1 MQFLQKIITELL
13 ENHQDISELDIVLPG
28 KRPMVFVKRILQ
40 EKQYQGLL
48 PNFVT
53 IDELIAEL
61 SENVEIKGIALW
73 LFAFRIYN
81 KIDSSEDFSG
91 FLKWFPTLQK
101 DWDDMMKFSDDD
113 QKILLWMLDEER
125 IKNWGENL
133 GDDDSPR
140 KRNLNFWRKMNEF
153 LPLLKSELQ
162 KENLATSG
170 MLYQEAFSK
179 IENFAKQTNRQFVFC
194 GFNALSR
201 VEEQLVRQLL
211 QWNKAETYFQA
222 DQYYI
227 DDERQES
234 GKFLRETLKWKEF
247 NDSRDFKWIENQFNQ
262 PKNIKTYEVSG
273 NIVQAKFLPE
283 ILKKIPKNE
292 LSETAL
298 VLLDE
303 NLLPAVLDSLNVVE
317 SVNITMGFPLKN
329 LSFSNA
335 IKKLFYLQK
344 QQEKKSSSYYYADVL
359 PILEELPND
368 EKDSEVIR
376 NFVATIEERNIVY
389 ISKTLLQELLGN
401 LSYFQ
406 LLQKPENS
414 QQFLDLL
421 IKFCYE
427 LKFKELD
434 DIQYE
439 NIALFENVFKIIKNQ
454 LLPYQI
460 DVKIETLEVLIN
472 QLVNSES
479 IDFVGE
485 PLAGFQ
491 IMGLLETRLLN
502 FKNVILL
509 SVNEGKLPLGNTQN
523 TYIPFDVRKNF
534 GLNTFLENDS
544 IYAYHFYR
552 LIQNSENVHLLYN
565 ALSSG
570 VNTGEKS
577 RFITQLEMESPHKI
591 EHIIIENSSEPIA
604 QELMKIDKNEE
615 VMRLLNE
622 WKNRVSPSHL
632 VTYLYNPIDFYLNN
646 LLKTRETNEIEE
658 ELSQRNYGNLVHY
671 ALQYLHEPIKG
682 KILSVNDLEHLL
694 QQTDSAIDFAIE
706 KLKHQQEFY
715 ERGMNY
721 IHKEIAKRVVRN
733 IVEYD
738 LELVKNGSA
747 LEILDLEKE
756 INCDF
761 FLDENSVFDS
771 AQTDKISFYGFIDRI
786 DRLNGITR
794 VIDYKTA
801 KPKKLTVNLGKN
813 KEEKLPELFFNDDY
827 KQALQLS
834 IYKYCIKNV
843 LNINPD
849 NIETAIWSFAEV
861 NNGPQKLNFVDIED
875 NEVEDSI
882 RNLIFEILNPEVPF
896 EEKEKV
902 SW

>member
-1 MQFLQKIITELL
+1 MQFLQRIVSELL
-13 ENHQDISELDIVLPG
+13 ENHPDLSGLDIVLPG
-28 KRPMVFVKRILQ
+28 KRPMVFIKRILQ

-61 SENVEIKGIALW
+61 SDDLEIKGIALW
-73 LFAFRIYN
+73 LFAYRTYQ
-81 KIDSSEDFSG
+81 KVDSSEDFSG

-101 DWDDMMKFSDDD
+101 DWDDMMKFSEND
-113 QKILLWMLDEER
+113 QKILEWMLDEER
-125 IKNWGENL
+125 IKNWGEDL
-133 GDDDSPR
+133 GDGDNAR

-153 LPLLKSELQ
+153 LPLLKSDLR
-162 KENLATSG
+162 KENLATAG
-170 MLYQEAFSK
+170 MIYEEAFSK
-179 IENFAKQTNRQFVFC
+179 LEAFAKSTNHYFVFC
-194 GFNALSR
+194 GFNALTR
-201 VEEQLVRQLL
+201 VEEKLVRQLL
-211 QWNKAETYFQA
+211 QWNKAKTYFQA

-234 GKFLRETLKWKEF
+234 GKFLRETIKWREF
-247 NDSRDFKWIENQFNQ
+247 NEARDFSWIDNDFEQ
-262 PKNIKTYEVSG
+262 PKNIRTYEVSG
-273 NIVQAKFLPE
+273 NIVQAKVLPE
-283 ILKKIPKNE
+283 ILKNIPKNE
-292 LSETAL
+292 MSQTAL

-303 NLLPAVLDSLNVVE
+303 NLLPAVLDSLTSVE

-368 EKDSEVIR
+368 EVDSAIIQD
-376 NFVATIEERNIVY
+376 FISKIEERNIVY
-389 ISKTLLQELLGN
+389 ISKNLLAELLGN
-401 LSYFQ
+401 LSYFD
-406 LLQKPENS
+406 LLKKPESTQN
-414 QQFLDLL
+414 FLDLL

-439 NIALFENVFKIIKNQ
+439 NIAHFEKVFKVIKNQ
-454 LLPYQI
+454 LKPYSI
-460 DVKIETLEVLIN
+460 DIKIETLEVLIN
-472 QLVNSES
+472 QLVNTES

-502 FKNVILL
+502 FKNIILL
-509 SVNEGKLPLGNTQN
+509 SVNEGKLPLGNSQN
-523 TYIPFDVRKNF
+523 TYLPFDVRKNF

-552 LIQNSENVHLLYN
+552 LIQCSQNVHLLYN

-577 RFITQLEMESPHKI
+577 RFITQLEMESPHKV
-591 EHIIIENSSEPIA
+591 EHIIIENTSEPIS

-615 VMRLLNE
+615 VMRLLTE
-622 WKNRVSPSHL
+622 WKKRVSASHL
-632 VTYLYNPIDFYLNN
+632 VTYLYNPIDFYLSHI
-646 LLKTRETNEIEE
+646 LKVRETNEIEE

-671 ALQYLHEPIKG
+671 ALQFLHEPVTN
-682 KILSVNDLEHLL
+682 KILTENDLENLL
-694 QQTDSAIDFAIE
+694 SKVDESIESAIE
-706 KLKHQQEFY
+706 KLKHQPEFY
-715 ERGMNY
+715 DRGMNF

-747 LEILDLEKE
+747 LEILELEKE

-761 FLDENSVFDS
+761 YLNDN
-771 AQTDKISFYGFIDRI
+771 QTDKISFYGFIDRI
-786 DRLNGITR
+786 DRLDGITR

-801 KPKKLTVNLGKN
+801 KPKNLTINLGKN
-813 KEEKLPELFFNDDY
+813 KEDKLPELFFRDEY

-834 IYKYCIKNV
+834 IYKFCITNS
-843 LNINPD
+843 LNIKPENV
-849 NIETAIWSFAEV
+849 ETAIWSFAEV
-861 NNGPQKLNFVDIED
+861 NNGPQKLNFIDIAD
-875 NEVEDSI
+875 FEVENAI
-882 RNLIFEILNPEVPF
+882 RNLIAEILNPEVPF
-896 EEKEKV
+896 EEKEKAT
-902 SW
+902 W

>member
-13 ENHQDISELDIVLPG
+13 ENHHDISELDIVLPG
-28 KRPMVFVKRILQ
+28 KRPMVFIKRILQ

-133 GDDDSPR
+133 GDEDNPR

-153 LPLLKSELQ
+153 LPLLKAELK

-170 MLYQEAFSK
+170 MLYQDAFSE
-179 IENFAKQTNRQFVFC
+179 IGNFAKQTNRQFVFC

-247 NDSRDFKWIENQFNQ
+247 NDNRNFKWIENQFSQ
-262 PKNIKTYEVSG
+262 PKSIKTYEVSG

-303 NLLPAVLDSLNVVE
+303 NLLPAVLDSLNAVE

-368 EKDSEVIR
+368 EKDSEIIR
-376 NFVATIEERNIVY
+376 NFIFAIEERNIVY
-389 ISKTLLQELLGN
+389 ISRTLLQELLGN

-406 LLQKPENS
+406 LLQKPENY
-414 QQFLDLL
+414 QTFLDLL

-460 DVKIETLEVLIN
+460 DVKIETLEILIN

-502 FKNVILL
+502 FKNIILL

-577 RFITQLEMESPHKI
+577 RFITQLEMESQHHI

-615 VMRLLNE
+615 VVRLLNE
-622 WKNRVSPSHL
+622 WKKRVSPSHL

-682 KILSVNDLEHLL
+682 KILSINDLESLL
-694 QQTDSAIDFAIE
+694 QQTDSAITFAIE
-706 KLKHQQEFY
+706 KLKHQPEFY
-715 ERGMNY
+715 DRGMNY

-738 LELVKNGSA
+738 LELVKKGSA

-756 INCDF
+756 INCVF
-761 FLDENSVFDS
+761 FLDDNK
-771 AQTDKISFYGFIDRI
+771 TDKISFYGFIDRI
-786 DRLNGITR
+786 DKLDGITR

-801 KPKKLTVNLGKN
+801 KPKNLTINLGKN
-813 KEEKLPELFFNDDY
+813 KEEKLPELFFRDDY

>member
-1 MQFLQKIITELL
+1 MQFLHRIISELL
-13 ENHQDISELDIVLPG
+13 ENHKNLSGLDIVLPG
-28 KRPMVFVKRILQ
+28 KRPMVFIKRILQ
-40 EKQYQGLL
+40 EKRYEGLL

-61 SENVEIKGIALW
+61 SEDLEIKGIALW
-73 LFAFRIYN
+73 LFAYRTYQ
-81 KIDSSEDFSG
+81 KVDSSEDFSG

-101 DWDDMMKFSDDD
+101 DWDDMMKFSEND
-113 QKILLWMLDEER
+113 QKILEWMLDEER
-125 IKNWGENL
+125 IKNWGEDL
-133 GDDDSPR
+133 GDEDNAR

-153 LPLLKSELQ
+153 LPLLKSDLR

-170 MLYQEAFSK
+170 MIYQEAFSK
-179 IENFAKQTNRQFVFC
+179 LANFAKSTQNHFVFC

-201 VEEQLVRQLL
+201 VEEQLVRKLL

-222 DQYYI
+222 DKYYI
-227 DDERQES
+227 DDARQES
-234 GKFLRETLKWKEF
+234 GKFLRETITWKEF
-247 NDSRDFKWIENQFNQ
+247 DLYRNFNWIDDQFSQ

-273 NIVQAKFLPE
+273 NIVQAKVLPE
-283 ILKKIPKNE
+283 LLKKIPKEE

-303 NLLPAVLDSLNVVE
+303 NLLPAVLDSLTSVE

-368 EKDSEVIR
+368 EIDSAIIQD
-376 NFVATIEERNIVY
+376 FIAKIEERNIVY
-389 ISKTLLQELLGN
+389 ISKNLLAEILGK

-406 LLQKPENS
+406 LLQKPES
-414 QQFLDLL
+414 TQDFLDLL

-439 NIALFENVFKIIKNQ
+439 NVAHFEKVFKVIKNQ
-454 LLPYQI
+454 LLPYKI
-460 DVKIETLEVLIN
+460 DIKIETLEVLIN
-472 QLVNSES
+472 QLVNTES

-502 FKNVILL
+502 FKNIILL

-577 RFITQLEMESPHKI
+577 RFITQLEMESPHNI
-591 EHIIIENSSEPIA
+591 EHIIIENTSEPIS
-604 QELMKIDKNEE
+604 QELMKIEKNEA
-615 VMRLLNE
+615 VMQLLND
-622 WKNRVSPSHL
+622 WKNRVSASHL
-632 VTYLYNPIDFYLNN
+632 VTYLYNPIDFYLNQI
-646 LLKTRETNEIEE
+646 LKTRETNEIEE

-671 ALQYLHEPIKG
+671 ALQFLHEPIKG
-682 KILSVNDLEHLL
+682 KILSINDLEDLL
-694 QQTDSAIDFAIE
+694 QKVDESIEDAID
-706 KLKHQQEFY
+706 KLKHQSEFY
-715 ERGMNY
+715 ERGMNF

-747 LEILDLEKE
+747 LEIIDLERE

-761 FLDENSVFDS
+761 YLDENR
-771 AQTDKISFYGFIDRI
+771 TDKISFYGFIDRI
-786 DRLNGITR
+786 DRLDGVTR

-801 KPKKLTVNLGKN
+801 KPKKLTVSLGKN
-813 KEEKLPELFFNDDY
+813 KEEKVPELFFNDDY

-834 IYKYCIKNV
+834 IYKYCITNS
-843 LNINPD
+843 LNIKPENV
-849 NIETAIWSFAEV
+849 ETAIWSFAEV
-861 NNGPQKLNFVDIED
+861 NNGPQNLNFIDIED
-875 NEVEDSI
+875 SEVEDSI
-882 RNLIFEILNPEVPF
+882 RNLIAEILNPEVPF

>member
-1 MQFLQKIITELL
+1 MQFLHRIISELL
-13 ENHQDISELDIVLPG
+13 ENHKDLSALDIVLPG
-28 KRPMVFVKRILQ
+28 KRPMVFIKRILQ
-40 EKQYQGLL
+40 EKRYEGLL

-61 SENVEIKGIALW
+61 SEDLEIKGIALW
-73 LFAFRIYN
+73 LFAYRTYQ
-81 KIDSSEDFSG
+81 KVDSSEDFSG

-101 DWDDMMKFSDDD
+101 DWDDMMKFSENDK
-113 QKILLWMLDEER
+113 KILEWMLDEER
-125 IKNWGENL
+125 IKNWGEDL
-133 GDDDSPR
+133 GDEDNAR

-153 LPLLKSELQ
+153 LPLLKSDLK

-170 MLYQEAFSK
+170 MIYQEAFSK
-179 IENFAKQTNRQFVFC
+179 LENFAKSTQNHFVFC

-201 VEEQLVRQLL
+201 VEEQLVRKLL

-222 DQYYI
+222 DKYYI
-227 DDERQES
+227 DDARQES
-234 GKFLRETLKWKEF
+234 GKFLRETIKWKEF
-247 NDSRDFKWIENQFNQ
+247 DLYRNFNWIDDQFSQ

-273 NIVQAKFLPE
+273 NIVQAKVLPE
-283 ILKKIPKNE
+283 LLKKIPKEE

-303 NLLPAVLDSLNVVE
+303 NLLPAVLDSLTSVE

-335 IKKLFYLQK
+335 VKKLFYLQK

-368 EKDSEVIR
+368 EIDSAIIQEFI
-376 NFVATIEERNIVY
+376 AKIEERNIVY
-389 ISKTLLQELLGN
+389 ISKNLLAELLGN

-406 LLQKPENS
+406 LLQKPESTQN
-414 QQFLDLL
+414 FLDLL
-421 IKFCYE
+421 IRFCYE
-427 LKFKELD
+427 LKFKDLD

-439 NIALFENVFKIIKNQ
+439 NVAHFEKVFKVIKNQ
-454 LLPYQI
+454 LLPYKI
-460 DVKIETLEVLIN
+460 EIKIETLEVLIN
-472 QLVNSES
+472 QLVNTES

-502 FKNVILL
+502 FKNIILL

-552 LIQNSENVHLLYN
+552 LIQDSENVHLLFN

-577 RFITQLEMESPHKI
+577 RFITQLEMESPHQI
-591 EHIIIENSSEPIA
+591 EHIIIENTSEPIS
-604 QELMKIDKNEE
+604 QELMKIEKNDA
-615 VMRLLNE
+615 VMQLLNE
-622 WKNRVSPSHL
+622 WKKRVSASHL
-632 VTYLYNPIDFYLNN
+632 VTYLYNPIDFYLNQI
-646 LLKTRETNEIEE
+646 LKTRETNEIEE

-671 ALQYLHEPIKG
+671 ALQFLHEPIKG
-682 KILSVNDLEHLL
+682 KIMSINDLENLL
-694 QQTDSAIDFAIE
+694 QKVDESIEDAID
-706 KLKHQQEFY
+706 KLKHQSEFY
-715 ERGMNY
+715 ERGMNF

-747 LEILDLEKE
+747 LEIIDLEKE

-761 FLDENSVFDS
+761 YLDENR
-771 AQTDKISFYGFIDRI
+771 TDKISFYGFIDRI
-786 DRLNGITR
+786 DKLDGVTR

-801 KPKKLTVNLGKN
+801 KPKNLTVNLGKN
-813 KEEKLPELFFNDDY
+813 KEEKLPELFFRDEY

-834 IYKYCIKNV
+834 IYKFCITNSLDIKPENV
-843 LNINPD
+843 
-849 NIETAIWSFAEV
+849 ETAIWSFAEV
-861 NNGPQKLNFVDIED
+861 NNGPQNLNFIDIED
-875 NEVEDSI
+875 SEVEDSI
-882 RNLIFEILNPEVPF
+882 RNLIAEILNPEIPF

>member
-1 MQFLQKIITELL
+1 MQFLQRIISELL
-13 ENHQDISELDIVLPG
+13 ENHNDLSALDIVLPG
-28 KRPMVFVKRILQ
+28 KRPMVFIKRILQ

-61 SENVEIKGIALW
+61 SENLEIKGIALW
-73 LFAFRIYN
+73 LFAYRTYQ
-81 KIDSSEDFSG
+81 KVDSSEDFSG

-113 QKILLWMLDEER
+113 KKILEWMLDEER
-125 IKNWGENL
+125 IKNWGEDL
-133 GDDDSPR
+133 GDEDNAR

-153 LPLLKSELQ
+153 LPLLKSDLR
-162 KENLATSG
+162 KENLATAG
-170 MLYQEAFSK
+170 MIYQEAFSK
-179 IENFAKQTNRQFVFC
+179 LEAFAKSTRNYFVFC

-201 VEEQLVRQLL
+201 VEEQLVRKLL

-222 DQYYI
+222 DKYYI
-227 DDERQES
+227 DDARQES
-234 GKFLRETLKWKEF
+234 GKFLRETIKWKEF
-247 NDSRDFKWIENQFNQ
+247 DLYRNFNWIDDQFSQ

-273 NIVQAKFLPE
+273 NIVQAKVLPE
-283 ILKKIPKNE
+283 LLKKIPKEE

-303 NLLPAVLDSLNVVE
+303 NLLPAVLDSLTSVE

-368 EKDSEVIR
+368 EIDGAIIQEFIAK
-376 NFVATIEERNIVY
+376 IEERNIVY
-389 ISKTLLQELLGN
+389 ISRNLLAELLGK

-406 LLQKPENS
+406 LLQKPES
-414 QQFLDLL
+414 TQDFLDLL

-439 NIALFENVFKIIKNQ
+439 NVAHFEKVFKVIKNQ
-454 LLPYQI
+454 LLLYKI
-460 DVKIETLEVLIN
+460 DIKIETLEVLIN
-472 QLVNSES
+472 QLVNTES

-502 FKNVILL
+502 FKNIILL

-552 LIQNSENVHLLYN
+552 LIQDSQNVHLLYN

-577 RFITQLEMESPHKI
+577 RFITQLEMESPHNI
-591 EHIIIENSSEPIA
+591 EHIIIENTSEPIS
-604 QELMKIDKNEE
+604 QKLMKIEKNEA
-615 VMRLLNE
+615 VMQLLNE
-622 WKNRVSPSHL
+622 WKKRVSASHL
-632 VTYLYNPIDFYLNN
+632 VTYLYNPIDFYLNQI
-646 LLKTRETNEIEE
+646 LKTRETNEIEE

-671 ALQYLHEPIKG
+671 ALQFLHEPIKG
-682 KILSVNDLEHLL
+682 KILSINDLEDLL
-694 QQTDSAIDFAIE
+694 QKVDESIEDAIE
-706 KLKHQQEFY
+706 KLKHQSEFY
-715 ERGMNY
+715 ERGMNF

-738 LELVKNGSA
+738 LELVTNGSA
-747 LEILDLEKE
+747 LEIIDLEKE

-761 FLDENSVFDS
+761 YLDENQS
-771 AQTDKISFYGFIDRI
+771 DKISFYGFIDRI
-786 DRLNGITR
+786 DKLDGITR

-801 KPKKLTVNLGKN
+801 KPKNLTVNLGKN
-813 KEEKLPELFFNDDY
+813 KEERLPELFFRDDY

-834 IYKYCIKNV
+834 IYKFCITNS
-843 LNINPD
+843 LNIKPENV
-849 NIETAIWSFAEV
+849 ETAIWSFAEV
-861 NNGPQKLNFVDIED
+861 GNGPQNLNFIDIED
-875 NEVEDSI
+875 SEVEDSI
-882 RNLIFEILNPEVPF
+882 RNLIAEILNPEVPF

>member
-1 MQFLQKIITELL
+1 MQFLQNIISELL
-13 ENHQDISELDIVLPG
+13 ENHQDLSALDIVLPG
-28 KRPMVFVKRILQ
+28 KRPMVFIKRILQ

-73 LFAFRIYN
+73 LFSFRIYN

-133 GDDDSPR
+133 GDDDNPR

-211 QWNKAETYFQA
+211 QWNRAETYFQA

-376 NFVATIEERNIVY
+376 NFIFAIEERNIVY

-591 EHIIIENSSEPIA
+591 EHVIIENSSEPIA

-622 WKNRVSPSHL
+622 WKKRVSPSHL

-694 QQTDSAIDFAIE
+694 QQTDLAIDFAIE

-747 LEILDLEKE
+747 LEILDLEQE

-761 FLDENSVFDS
+761 FLDEN
-771 AQTDKISFYGFIDRI
+771 QNDKISFYGFIDRI
-786 DRLNGITR
+786 DRLDGITR

-843 LNINPD
+843 SHINPD

-861 NNGPQKLNFVDIED
+861 NNGPQKLNFIDIED
-875 NEVEDSI
+875 SEVEDSI
-882 RNLIFEILNPEVPF
+882 RNLIFEILNPEIPF

>member
-1 MQFLQKIITELL
+1 MQFLQKIILELL
-13 ENHQDISELDIVLPG
+13 ENHKDLSGLDVVLPG
-28 KRPMVFVKRILQ
+28 KRPMVFIKRILK
-40 EKQYQGLL
+40 ENHYEGLL

-73 LFAFRIYN
+73 LFAFRIYRN
-81 KIDSSEDFSG
+81 IDASEDFSG

-133 GDDDSPR
+133 GEGDTPR
-140 KRNLNFWRKMNEF
+140 KRNLNFWRRMNEF
-153 LPLLKSELQ
+153 LPLLKSELK

-170 MLYQEAFSK
+170 MLYQEAYAEL
-179 IENFAKQTNRQFVFC
+179 ENFAKHTDRHFIFC

-211 QWNKAETYFQA
+211 QWSKAETYFQA

-227 DDERQES
+227 NDERQES
-234 GKFLRETLKWKEF
+234 GKFLRDTIQWKEF
-247 NDSRDFKWIENQFNQ
+247 NDSRKFQWIENQFAK

-283 ILKKIPKNE
+283 ILKKIPKEE

-303 NLLPAVLDSLNVVE
+303 NLLPAVLDSLNMVE

-335 IKKLFYLQK
+335 MKKLFYLQK
-344 QQEKKSSSYYYADVL
+344 QQEKKSSNYYYADVL

-368 EKDSEVIR
+368 EKDSEIIR
-376 NFVATIEERNIVY
+376 SFIFAIEERNIVY
-389 ISKTLLQELLGN
+389 ISKALLQELLGE
-401 LSYFQ
+401 LSYFR
-406 LLQKPENS
+406 LLQKPETTKV
-414 QQFLDLL
+414 FLDLL
-421 IKFCYE
+421 ISFCYE

-439 NIALFENVFKIIKNQ
+439 NIALFESVFKVIKNQ
-454 LLPYQI
+454 LTPYQI
-460 DVKIETLEVLIN
+460 EVRIETLEVLIN

-491 IMGLLETRLLN
+491 IMGLLETRLLC
-502 FKNVILL
+502 FRNVILL

-552 LIQNSENVHLLYN
+552 LLQNAENVHLLYN

-577 RFITQLEMESPHKI
+577 RFITQLEMESPHQI
-591 EHIIIENSSEPIA
+591 EHTIIENSSEPIA
-604 QELMKIDKNEE
+604 QELMQIEKDDE
-615 VMRLLNE
+615 VMRLLSE
-622 WKNRVSPSHL
+622 WKKRVSPSHL

-671 ALQYLHEPIKG
+671 ALQFLHEPVKG
-682 KILSVNDLEHLL
+682 KLLSVQDLEILL
-694 QQTDSAIDFAIE
+694 GKTDLAIE
-706 KLKHQQEFY
+706 DAIQKLKHQPEFY

-738 LELVKNGSA
+738 LELVKNGAA
-747 LEILDLEKE
+747 LEIFDLEKE

-761 FLDENSVFDS
+761 FLDADRS
-771 AQTDKISFYGFIDRI
+771 DKISFYGFIDRM
-786 DRLNGITR
+786 DRLDGVTR

-801 KPKKLTVNLGKN
+801 KPKNLTVNLGKN
-813 KEEKLPELFFNDDY
+813 KEERLPELFFRDDY

-834 IYKYCIKNV
+834 IYKYCIKNLLSV
-843 LNINPD
+843 NPET
-849 NIETAIWSFAEV
+849 IETAIWSFAEV
-861 NNGPQKLNFVDIED
+861 SSGPQKLNFIYIED
-875 NEVEDSI
+875 GEVEDAI
-882 RNLIFEILNPEVPF
+882 RNLIAEILNPNIPF

>member
-1 MQFLQKIITELL
+1 MQFLHRIISELL
-13 ENHQDISELDIVLPG
+13 ENHKDLSALDIVLPG
-28 KRPMVFVKRILQ
+28 KRPMVFIKRILQ

-61 SENVEIKGIALW
+61 SDDLEIKGIALW
-73 LFAFRIYN
+73 LFAYRTYQ
-81 KIDSSEDFSG
+81 KVDSSEDFSG

-101 DWDDMMKFSDDD
+101 DWDDMMKFSEND
-113 QKILLWMLDEER
+113 QKILEWMLDEER
-125 IKNWGENL
+125 IKNWGEDL
-133 GDDDSPR
+133 GDEDNAR

-153 LPLLKSELQ
+153 LPLLKSDLR

-170 MLYQEAFSK
+170 MIYQEAFSK
-179 IENFAKQTNRQFVFC
+179 LEAFAKSTQNHFVFC

-201 VEEQLVRQLL
+201 VEEQLVRKLL

-222 DQYYI
+222 DKYYI
-227 DDERQES
+227 DDARQES
-234 GKFLRETLKWKEF
+234 GKFLRETITWKEF
-247 NDSRDFKWIENQFNQ
+247 DLYRNFNWIDDQFSQ

-273 NIVQAKFLPE
+273 NIVQAKVLPE
-283 ILKKIPKNE
+283 LLKKIPKE
-292 LSETAL
+292 QLSETAL

-303 NLLPAVLDSLNVVE
+303 NLLPAVLDSLTSVE

-368 EKDSEVIR
+368 EIDGAIIQDFIAK
-376 NFVATIEERNIVY
+376 IEERNIVY
-389 ISKTLLQELLGN
+389 ISKNLLAELLGK

-406 LLQKPENS
+406 LLQKPES
-414 QQFLDLL
+414 TQDFLDLL

-439 NIALFENVFKIIKNQ
+439 NVAHFEKVFKVIKNQ
-454 LLPYQI
+454 LLPYKI
-460 DVKIETLEVLIN
+460 DIKIETLEVLIN
-472 QLVNSES
+472 QLVNTES

-502 FKNVILL
+502 FKNIILL

-552 LIQNSENVHLLYN
+552 LVQNSVNVHLLYN

-577 RFITQLEMESPHKI
+577 RFITQLEMESPHNI
-591 EHIIIENSSEPIA
+591 EHIIIENTSEPIS
-604 QELMKIDKNEE
+604 QELMKIEKNEA

-622 WKNRVSPSHL
+622 WKNRVSASHL
-632 VTYLYNPIDFYLNN
+632 VTYLYNPIDFYLNQI
-646 LLKTRETNEIEE
+646 LKTRETNEIEE

-671 ALQYLHEPIKG
+671 ALQFLHEPIKG
-682 KILSVNDLEHLL
+682 KILSINDLEYLL
-694 QQTDSAIDFAIE
+694 QKVDESIEDAIE
-706 KLKHQQEFY
+706 KLKHQSEFY
-715 ERGMNY
+715 ERGMNF

-738 LELVKNGSA
+738 LELVKNGLA
-747 LEILDLEKE
+747 LEIIDLEKE

-761 FLDENSVFDS
+761 YLDENR
-771 AQTDKISFYGFIDRI
+771 TDKISFYGFIDRI
-786 DRLNGITR
+786 DRLDGVTR

-801 KPKKLTVNLGKN
+801 KPKKLTVSLGKN

-834 IYKYCIKNV
+834 IYKYCIINS
-843 LNINPD
+843 LNIKPENV
-849 NIETAIWSFAEV
+849 ETAIWSFAEV
-861 NNGPQKLNFVDIED
+861 NNGPQNLNFIDIED
-875 NEVEDSI
+875 SEVEDSI
-882 RNLIFEILNPEVPF
+882 RNLIAEILNPEVPF

>member
-1 MQFLQKIITELL
+1 MQFLQNIISELL
-13 ENHQDISELDIVLPG
+13 ENHQDLSALDIVLPG
-28 KRPMVFVKRILQ
+28 KRPMVFIKRILQ

-113 QKILLWMLDEER
+113 HKILLWMLDEER

-133 GDDDSPR
+133 GDDDNPR

-201 VEEQLVRQLL
+201 VEEQLARQLL

-406 LLQKPENS
+406 LLKKPENS

-738 LELVKNGSA
+738 LKLVKNGSA

-761 FLDENSVFDS
+761 FLDEN
-771 AQTDKISFYGFIDRI
+771 QNDKISFYGFIDRI
-786 DRLNGITR
+786 DRLDGITR

-861 NNGPQKLNFVDIED
+861 NNGPQKLNFIDIED
-875 NEVEDSI
+875 SEVEDSI

>member
-28 KRPMVFVKRILQ
+28 KRPMVFIKRILK
-40 EKQYQGLL
+40 EKHYEGLL

-73 LFAFRIYN
+73 LFSFRIYN

-133 GDDDSPR
+133 GDDDNPR

-179 IENFAKQTNRQFVFC
+179 IENFANQTNRQFVFC

-283 ILKKIPKNE
+283 ILKKIPKKE

-622 WKNRVSPSHL
+622 WKKRVSPSHL

-761 FLDENSVFDS
+761 FLDEN
-771 AQTDKISFYGFIDRI
+771 QNDKISFYGFIDRI
-786 DRLNGITR
+786 DRLDGITR

-843 LNINPD
+843 LHINPD

-861 NNGPQKLNFVDIED
+861 NNGPQKLNFMHIED
-875 NEVEDSI
+875 SEVEDSI

>member
-1 MQFLQKIITELL
+1 M
-13 ENHQDISELDIVLPG
+13 
-28 KRPMVFVKRILQ
+28 
-40 EKQYQGLL
+40 
-48 PNFVT
+48 
-53 IDELIAEL
+53 
-61 SENVEIKGIALW
+61 
-73 LFAFRIYN
+73 
-81 KIDSSEDFSG
+81 
-91 FLKWFPTLQK
+91 
-101 DWDDMMKFSDDD
+101 
-113 QKILLWMLDEER
+113 
-125 IKNWGENL
+125 
-133 GDDDSPR
+133 
-140 KRNLNFWRKMNEF
+140 
-153 LPLLKSELQ
+153 
-162 KENLATSG
+162 
-170 MLYQEAFSK
+170 
-179 IENFAKQTNRQFVFC
+179 
-194 GFNALSR
+194 
-201 VEEQLVRQLL
+201 
-211 QWNKAETYFQA
+211 
-222 DQYYI
+222 
-227 DDERQES
+227 
-234 GKFLRETLKWKEF
+234 
-247 NDSRDFKWIENQFNQ
+247 
-262 PKNIKTYEVSG
+262 
-273 NIVQAKFLPE
+273 
-283 ILKKIPKNE
+283 
-292 LSETAL
+292 SETAL

-591 EHIIIENSSEPIA
+591 EHVIIENSSEPIA

-682 KILSVNDLEHLL
+682 QILSVNDLEHLL

-738 LELVKNGSA
+738 LKLVKNGSA

-761 FLDENSVFDS
+761 FLDEN
-771 AQTDKISFYGFIDRI
+771 QNDKISFYGFIDRI
-786 DRLNGITR
+786 DRLDGITR

-843 LNINPD
+843 LIINPD

-861 NNGPQKLNFVDIED
+861 NNGPQKLNFMDIED
-875 NEVEDSI
+875 SEVEDSI

>member
-1 MQFLQKIITELL
+1 
-13 ENHQDISELDIVLPG
+13 
-28 KRPMVFVKRILQ
+28 MVFIKRILQ
-40 EKQYQGLL
+40 DKQYQGLL
-48 PNFVT
+48 PNFIT

-73 LFAFRIYN
+73 LFSFRIYN

-133 GDDDSPR
+133 GDDDNPR

-153 LPLLKSELQ
+153 LPLLKSELK

-201 VEEQLVRQLL
+201 VEEELVRQLL

-247 NDSRDFKWIENQFNQ
+247 NDSRDFKWIENQFSQ
-262 PKNIKTYEVSG
+262 SKSIKTYEVSG

-283 ILKKIPKNE
+283 ILKKIPKSE

-368 EKDSEVIR
+368 EKDSQVIR
-376 NFVATIEERNIVY
+376 NFIAIIEERNIVY

-406 LLQKPENS
+406 LLKKPENS
-414 QQFLDLL
+414 QQFLNLL

-454 LLPYQI
+454 S
-460 DVKIETLEVLIN
+460 N
-472 QLVNSES
+472 
-479 IDFVGE
+479 
-485 PLAGFQ
+485 
-491 IMGLLETRLLN
+491 
-502 FKNVILL
+502 
-509 SVNEGKLPLGNTQN
+509 
-523 TYIPFDVRKNF
+523 
-534 GLNTFLENDS
+534 
-544 IYAYHFYR
+544 
-552 LIQNSENVHLLYN
+552 
-565 ALSSG
+565 
-570 VNTGEKS
+570 
-577 RFITQLEMESPHKI
+577 
-591 EHIIIENSSEPIA
+591 
-604 QELMKIDKNEE
+604 
-615 VMRLLNE
+615 
-622 WKNRVSPSHL
+622 
-632 VTYLYNPIDFYLNN
+632 
-646 LLKTRETNEIEE
+646 
-658 ELSQRNYGNLVHY
+658 
-671 ALQYLHEPIKG
+671 
-682 KILSVNDLEHLL
+682 
-694 QQTDSAIDFAIE
+694 
-706 KLKHQQEFY
+706 
-715 ERGMNY
+715 
-721 IHKEIAKRVVRN
+721 
-733 IVEYD
+733 
-738 LELVKNGSA
+738 
-747 LEILDLEKE
+747 
-756 INCDF
+756 
-761 FLDENSVFDS
+761 
-771 AQTDKISFYGFIDRI
+771 
-786 DRLNGITR
+786 
-794 VIDYKTA
+794 
-801 KPKKLTVNLGKN
+801 
-813 KEEKLPELFFNDDY
+813 
-827 KQALQLS
+827 
-834 IYKYCIKNV
+834 
-843 LNINPD
+843 
-849 NIETAIWSFAEV
+849 
-861 NNGPQKLNFVDIED
+861 
-875 NEVEDSI
+875 
-882 RNLIFEILNPEVPF
+882 
-896 EEKEKV
+896 
-902 SW
+902 

>member
-1 MQFLQKIITELL
+1 MQFLHRIISELL
-13 ENHQDISELDIVLPG
+13 ENHKDLSTLDIVLPG
-28 KRPMVFVKRILQ
+28 KRPMVFIKRILQ

-53 IDELIAEL
+53 IDELIADL
-61 SENVEIKGIALW
+61 SENLEIKGIALW
-73 LFAFRIYN
+73 LFAYRTYQ
-81 KIDSSEDFSG
+81 KVDSSEDFSG

-101 DWDDMMKFSDDD
+101 DWDDMMKFSEND
-113 QKILLWMLDEER
+113 QKILEWMLDEER
-125 IKNWGENL
+125 IKNWGEDL
-133 GDDDSPR
+133 GDDDNAR
-140 KRNLNFWRKMNEF
+140 KRNLNFWRKMNDF
-153 LPLLKSELQ
+153 LPLLKSDLR
-162 KENLATSG
+162 KENLATAG
-170 MLYQEAFSK
+170 MIYQEAFSK
-179 IENFAKQTNRQFVFC
+179 LEAFAKSTQNHFVFC

-201 VEEQLVRQLL
+201 VEEQLVRKLL

-222 DQYYI
+222 DKYYI
-227 DDERQES
+227 DDARQES
-234 GKFLRETLKWKEF
+234 GKFLRETITWKEF
-247 NDSRDFKWIENQFNQ
+247 DLYRNFNWIDDQFSQ

-273 NIVQAKFLPE
+273 NIVQAKVLPE
-283 ILKKIPKNE
+283 LLKKIPKEE

-303 NLLPAVLDSLNVVE
+303 NLLPAVLDSLTSVE

-368 EKDSEVIR
+368 EIDGAIIQDFIAK
-376 NFVATIEERNIVY
+376 IEERNIVY
-389 ISKTLLQELLGN
+389 ISKNLLAELLGK

-406 LLQKPENS
+406 LLQKPESTQN
-414 QQFLDLL
+414 FLDLL

-439 NIALFENVFKIIKNQ
+439 NVAHFEKVFKVIKNQ
-454 LLPYQI
+454 LLPYKI
-460 DVKIETLEVLIN
+460 NIKIETLEVLIN
-472 QLVNSES
+472 QLVNTES

-502 FKNVILL
+502 FKNIILL

-552 LIQNSENVHLLYN
+552 LIQDSQNVHLLYN

-577 RFITQLEMESPHKI
+577 RFITQLEMESPHNI
-591 EHIIIENSSEPIA
+591 EHIVIENTSEPIS
-604 QELMKIDKNEE
+604 QELMKIEKNEA
-615 VMRLLNE
+615 VMQLLNE
-622 WKNRVSPSHL
+622 WKNRVSASHL
-632 VTYLYNPIDFYLNN
+632 VTYLYNPIDFYLNQI
-646 LLKTRETNEIEE
+646 LKTRETNEIEE

-671 ALQYLHEPIKG
+671 ALQFLHEPIKG
-682 KILSVNDLEHLL
+682 KILSINDLEDLL
-694 QQTDSAIDFAIE
+694 QKVDESIEDAIE
-706 KLKHQQEFY
+706 KLKHQSEFY
-715 ERGMNY
+715 ERGMNF

-747 LEILDLEKE
+747 LEIIDLEKE

-761 FLDENSVFDS
+761 YLDENR
-771 AQTDKISFYGFIDRI
+771 TDKISFYGFIDRI
-786 DRLNGITR
+786 DRLDGVTR

-801 KPKKLTVNLGKN
+801 KPKKLTVSLGKN

-834 IYKYCIKNV
+834 IYKYCITNS
-843 LNINPD
+843 LNIKPENV
-849 NIETAIWSFAEV
+849 ETAIWSFAEV
-861 NNGPQKLNFVDIED
+861 NNGPQNLNFIDIED
-875 NEVEDSI
+875 SEVEDSI
-882 RNLIFEILNPEVPF
+882 RNLIAEILNPEVPF

>member
-1 MQFLQKIITELL
+1 MQFLQNIISELL

-28 KRPMVFVKRILQ
+28 KRPMVFIKRILQ

-73 LFAFRIYN
+73 LFSFRIYN

-125 IKNWGENL
+125 IKNWGEDL
-133 GDDDSPR
+133 GDDDNPR

-153 LPLLKSELQ
+153 LPLLKSELR

-234 GKFLRETLKWKEF
+234 GKFLREILKWKEF

-292 LSETAL
+292 LSQTAL

-622 WKNRVSPSHL
+622 WKKRVSPSHL

-682 KILSVNDLEHLL
+682 QILSVNDLEDLL

-738 LELVKNGSA
+738 LKLVKNGSA

-761 FLDENSVFDS
+761 FLDEN
-771 AQTDKISFYGFIDRI
+771 QNDKISFYGFIDRI
-786 DRLNGITR
+786 DRLDGITR

-843 LNINPD
+843 LIINPD

-861 NNGPQKLNFVDIED
+861 NNGPQKLNFIDIED
-875 NEVEDSI
+875 SEVEDSI
-882 RNLIFEILNPEVPF
+882 RNLIFEILNPEIPF

>member
-1 MQFLQKIITELL
+1 
-13 ENHQDISELDIVLPG
+13 
-28 KRPMVFVKRILQ
+28 MVFIKRILK

-53 IDELIAEL
+53 IDELIYEL
-61 SENVEIKGIALW
+61 SENIEIKGIALW
-73 LFAFRIYN
+73 LFAFRVYQT
-81 KIDSSEDFSG
+81 IDHHEDFSG

-113 QKILLWMLDEER
+113 QKILTWMLDEER
-125 IKNWGENL
+125 IKNWGEYL
-133 GDDDSPR
+133 GEDDNPR

-153 LPLLKSELQ
+153 LPLLKSELE
-162 KENLATSG
+162 KENLSTSG

-179 IENFAKQTNRQFVFC
+179 IDGFAKLTNRHFVFC

-201 VEEQLVRQLL
+201 VEEKLVRELL
-211 QWNKAETYFQA
+211 RWDKADTYFQA
-222 DQYYI
+222 DHYYV
-227 DDERQES
+227 DDERQEA
-234 GKFLRETLKWKEF
+234 GKFLREIQKWKEY
-247 NDSRDFKWIENQFNQ
+247 NDSRAFKWTESQFLQ

-283 ILKKIPKNE
+283 ILKNIPKE
-292 LSETAL
+292 EWSDTAL

-303 NLLPAVLDSLNVVE
+303 NLLPAVLDSLNAVE

-344 QQEKKSSSYYYADVL
+344 QQEKKSSSFYYADIL

-368 EKDSEVIR
+368 ESDAKIIR
-376 NFVATIEERNIVY
+376 SFVAAIEERNIVY
-389 ISKTLLQELLGN
+389 ISKSLLEEYLGN

-406 LLQKPENS
+406 LLQKPDHYKV
-414 QQFLDLL
+414 FLDLL

-427 LKFKELD
+427 LKFKDLD

-454 LLPYQI
+454 LSPYQI
-460 DVKIETLEVLIN
+460 EVKIETLEVLIN

-502 FKNVILL
+502 FKNTILL

-577 RFITQLEMESPHKI
+577 RFITQLEMESPHPI

-615 VMRLLNE
+615 VMRLLTE
-622 WKNRVSPSHL
+622 WKKRVSASHL
-632 VTYLYNPIDFYLNN
+632 VTYLYNPIDFYLNHI
-646 LLKTRETNEIEE
+646 LKTRETNEIEE

-671 ALQYLHEPIKG
+671 ALQHLHEPLKG
-682 KILSVNDLEHLL
+682 KILKVDDLQNLLL
-694 QQTDSAIDFAIE
+694 QTDAAIDFAIA
-706 KLKHQQEFY
+706 KLNHEEEFY
-715 ERGMNY
+715 KRGMNY
-721 IHKEIAKRVVRN
+721 IHKEIAKRVVHN

-747 LEILDLEKE
+747 LEILDLERE
-756 INCDF
+756 IGCDF
-761 FLDENSVFDS
+761 FLDKNSTVDTSDKVF
-771 AQTDKISFYGFIDRI
+771 FYGFIDRI
-786 DRLNGITR
+786 DRLDGITR

-801 KPKKLTVNLGKN
+801 KAKNLNINLGKN
-813 KEEKLPELFFNDDY
+813 KEEKLPQLFFREDY

-843 LNINPD
+843 MRINPE
-849 NIETAIWSFAEV
+849 NIETAIWSFADV
-861 NNGPQKLNFVDIED
+861 SSGPQALIFNDADDQEIED
-875 NEVEDSI
+875 AI
-882 RNLIFEILNPEVPF
+882 RNLIFEILDPTIPF

-902 SW
+902 IW

>member
-13 ENHQDISELDIVLPG
+13 ENHQDLSALDIVLPG
-28 KRPMVFVKRILQ
+28 KRPMVFIKRILQ

-101 DWDDMMKFSDDD
+101 DWDDMMKFSDND

-133 GDDDSPR
+133 GDDDNPR

-153 LPLLKSELQ
+153 LPLLKSELR

-615 VMRLLNE
+615 VIRLLNE

-682 KILSVNDLEHLL
+682 QILSVNDLEHLL

-738 LELVKNGSA
+738 LKLVKNGSA

-761 FLDENSVFDS
+761 FLDEN
-771 AQTDKISFYGFIDRI
+771 QNDKISFYGFIDRI
-786 DRLNGITR
+786 DRLDGITR

-843 LNINPD
+843 SHINPD

-882 RNLIFEILNPEVPF
+882 RNLIFEILNPEVAF

>member
-13 ENHQDISELDIVLPG
+13 ENHQDLSALDIVLPG
-28 KRPMVFVKRILQ
+28 KRPMVFIKRILK
-40 EKQYQGLL
+40 EKHYEGLL

-113 QKILLWMLDEER
+113 HKILLWMLDEER

-133 GDDDSPR
+133 GDDDNPR

-153 LPLLKSELQ
+153 LPLLKSELR

-283 ILKKIPKNE
+283 ILKKIPKKE

-682 KILSVNDLEHLL
+682 QILSVNDLEGLL

-738 LELVKNGSA
+738 LKLVKNGSA

-761 FLDENSVFDS
+761 FLDEN
-771 AQTDKISFYGFIDRI
+771 QNDKISFYGFIDRI
-786 DRLNGITR
+786 DRLDGITR

-843 LNINPD
+843 LIINPD

>member
-28 KRPMVFVKRILQ
+28 KRPMVFIKRILQ

-61 SENVEIKGIALW
+61 SENLEIKGIALW

-133 GDDDSPR
+133 GDDDNPR

-201 VEEQLVRQLL
+201 VEERLVRQLL

-262 PKNIKTYEVSG
+262 PKHIKTYEVSG

-283 ILKKIPKNE
+283 ILKKIPKKE

-344 QQEKKSSSYYYADVL
+344 QQEKKSSSYYYADLL

-406 LLQKPENS
+406 LLRKPENS

-523 TYIPFDVRKNF
+523 TYIPFDVRERF

-577 RFITQLEMESPHKI
+577 RFITQLEMESSHKI

-682 KILSVNDLEHLL
+682 KVLSVNDLEHLL

-761 FLDENSVFDS
+761 FLDEN
-771 AQTDKISFYGFIDRI
+771 QNDKISFYGFIDRI
-786 DRLNGITR
+786 DRLDGITR

-849 NIETAIWSFAEV
+849 NIETSIWSFAEV
-861 NNGPQKLNFVDIED
+861 NNGPQKLNFIDIED
-875 NEVEDSI
+875 SEVEESI

>member
-1 MQFLQKIITELL
+1 MQFLHRIISELL
-13 ENHQDISELDIVLPG
+13 ENHKDLSGLDIVLPG
-28 KRPMVFVKRILQ
+28 KRPMVFIKRILQ

-61 SENVEIKGIALW
+61 SEDLEIKGIALW
-73 LFAFRIYN
+73 LFAYRTYQ
-81 KIDSSEDFSG
+81 KVDASEDFSG

-101 DWDDMMKFSDDD
+101 DWDDMMKFSEND
-113 QKILLWMLDEER
+113 QKILEWMLDEER
-125 IKNWGENL
+125 IKNWGEDL
-133 GDDDSPR
+133 GDDDNAR
-140 KRNLNFWRKMNEF
+140 KRNLNFWRKMNDF
-153 LPLLKSELQ
+153 LPLLKSDLR

-170 MLYQEAFSK
+170 MIYQEAFSK
-179 IENFAKQTNRQFVFC
+179 LENFAKSTQNYFVFC

-201 VEEQLVRQLL
+201 VEEQLVRKLL

-222 DQYYI
+222 DKYYI

-234 GKFLRETLKWKEF
+234 GKFLRETIKWKEF
-247 NDSRDFKWIENQFNQ
+247 DLYRNFNWIDDQFSQ

-273 NIVQAKFLPE
+273 NIVQAKVLPE
-283 ILKKIPKNE
+283 ILKKIPKEE

-303 NLLPAVLDSLNVVE
+303 NLLPAVLDSLTSVE

-368 EKDSEVIR
+368 EIDSAIIQEFI
-376 NFVATIEERNIVY
+376 AKIEERNIVY
-389 ISKTLLQELLGN
+389 ISKNLLAELLGK
-401 LSYFQ
+401 LSYFE
-406 LLQKPENS
+406 LLQKPESTQN
-414 QQFLDLL
+414 FLDLL

-439 NIALFENVFKIIKNQ
+439 NVAHFEKVFKVIKNQ
-454 LLPYQI
+454 LLPYKI
-460 DVKIETLEVLIN
+460 DIKIETLEVLIN
-472 QLVNSES
+472 QLVNTES

-502 FKNVILL
+502 FKNIILL

-577 RFITQLEMESPHKI
+577 RFITQLEMESPHQI
-591 EHIIIENSSEPIA
+591 EHIIIENTSEPIS
-604 QELMKIDKNEE
+604 QELMRIEKNEA
-615 VMRLLNE
+615 VMQLLNE
-622 WKNRVSPSHL
+622 WKKRVSASHL
-632 VTYLYNPIDFYLNN
+632 VTYLYNPIDFYLNQI
-646 LLKTRETNEIEE
+646 LKTRETNEIEE

-671 ALQYLHEPIKG
+671 ALQFLHEPIKG
-682 KILSVNDLEHLL
+682 KILSINDLEDLL
-694 QQTDSAIDFAIE
+694 QKVDESIEDAID
-706 KLKHQQEFY
+706 KLKHQTEFY
-715 ERGMNY
+715 ERGMNF

-747 LEILDLEKE
+747 LEIIDLEKE

-761 FLDENSVFDS
+761 YLDKNR
-771 AQTDKISFYGFIDRI
+771 TDKISFYGFIDRI
-786 DRLNGITR
+786 DRLDGVTR

-801 KPKKLTVNLGKN
+801 KPKKLAVSLGKN

-834 IYKYCIKNV
+834 IYKYCITNS
-843 LNINPD
+843 LNIKPENV
-849 NIETAIWSFAEV
+849 ETAIWSFAEV
-861 NNGPQKLNFVDIED
+861 NNGPQNLNFIDIED
-875 NEVEDSI
+875 SEVEDSI

>member
-1 MQFLQKIITELL
+1 MQFLHRIISDLL
-13 ENHQDISELDIVLPG
+13 ENHKDLSGLDIVLPG

-40 EKQYQGLL
+40 EKRYVGLL

-61 SENVEIKGIALW
+61 SEDLEIKGIALW
-73 LFAFRIYN
+73 LFAYRTYQ
-81 KIDSSEDFSG
+81 KVDSSEDFSG

-101 DWDDMMKFSDDD
+101 DWDDMMKFSEND
-113 QKILLWMLDEER
+113 QKILEWMLDEER
-125 IKNWGENL
+125 IKNWGEDL
-133 GDDDSPR
+133 GDEDNAR

-153 LPLLKSELQ
+153 LPLLKSDLR

-170 MLYQEAFSK
+170 MIYQEAFSK
-179 IENFAKQTNRQFVFC
+179 LEAFAKSTQNHFVFC

-201 VEEQLVRQLL
+201 VEEQLVRKLL

-222 DQYYI
+222 DKYYI
-227 DDERQES
+227 DDARQES
-234 GKFLRETLKWKEF
+234 GKFLRETIKWKEF
-247 NDSRDFKWIENQFNQ
+247 DLYRNFTWIDEQFAQ

-273 NIVQAKFLPE
+273 NIVQAKVLPE
-283 ILKKIPKNE
+283 ILKKIPKEE

-303 NLLPAVLDSLNVVE
+303 NLLPAVLDSLTSVE

-368 EKDSEVIR
+368 EIDSAIIQD
-376 NFVATIEERNIVY
+376 FIAKIEERNIVY
-389 ISKTLLQELLGN
+389 ISKNLLAELLGK

-406 LLQKPENS
+406 LLQKPESTQN
-414 QQFLDLL
+414 FLDLL

-439 NIALFENVFKIIKNQ
+439 NVAHFEKVFKVIKNQ
-454 LLPYQI
+454 LLPYKI
-460 DVKIETLEVLIN
+460 EIKIETLEVLIN
-472 QLVNSES
+472 QLVNTES

-502 FKNVILL
+502 FKNIILL

-577 RFITQLEMESPHKI
+577 RFITQLEMESPHNI
-591 EHIIIENSSEPIA
+591 EHIIIENTSEPIS
-604 QELMKIDKNEE
+604 QELMKIEKNEA
-615 VMRLLNE
+615 VMQLLNE
-622 WKNRVSPSHL
+622 WKKRVSASHL
-632 VTYLYNPIDFYLNN
+632 VTYLYNPIDFYLNQI
-646 LLKTRETNEIEE
+646 LKTRETNEIEE

-671 ALQYLHEPIKG
+671 ALQFLHEPIKG
-682 KILSVNDLEHLL
+682 KILSINDLEDLI
-694 QQTDSAIDFAIE
+694 QKVDESIEDAIE
-706 KLKHQQEFY
+706 KLKHQSEFY
-715 ERGMNY
+715 ERGMNF

-747 LEILDLEKE
+747 LEIINLEQE

-761 FLDENSVFDS
+761 YLDEN
-771 AQTDKISFYGFIDRI
+771 QTDKISFYGFIDRI
-786 DRLNGITR
+786 DRLDGVTR

-801 KPKKLTVNLGKN
+801 KPKKLTVSLGKN

-834 IYKYCIKNV
+834 IYKYCITNS
-843 LNINPD
+843 LNIKPANV
-849 NIETAIWSFAEV
+849 ETAIWSFAEV
-861 NNGPQKLNFVDIED
+861 NNGPQNLNFIDIED
-875 NEVEDSI
+875 SEVEDSI
-882 RNLIFEILNPEVPF
+882 RNLIAEILNPEIPF

>member
-1 MQFLQKIITELL
+1 MQFLQKIISELL
-13 ENHQDISELDIVLPG
+13 ENHHDISGLDIVLPG
-28 KRPMVFVKRILQ
+28 KRPMVFIKRILK
-40 EKQYQGLL
+40 EKHYQGLL
-48 PNFVT
+48 SNFVT

-81 KIDSSEDFSG
+81 KIDASEDFSG

-133 GDDDSPR
+133 GEDDNPR

-153 LPLLKSELQ
+153 LPLLKSELK

-170 MLYQEAFSK
+170 MLYQDAFSG

-247 NDSRDFKWIENQFNQ
+247 NDNRNFKWIENQFSQ

-303 NLLPAVLDSLNVVE
+303 NLLPAVLDSLNAIE

-368 EKDSEVIR
+368 EKDSEIIR
-376 NFVATIEERNIVY
+376 NFIFVIEERNIVY

-406 LLQKPENS
+406 LLQKPENY
-414 QQFLDLL
+414 QIFLDLL

-502 FKNVILL
+502 FKNIILL

-577 RFITQLEMESPHKI
+577 RFITQLEMESPHHI

-604 QELMKIDKNEE
+604 QELMKIDKNDE

-671 ALQYLHEPIKG
+671 ALQFLHEPIKC
-682 KILSVNDLEHLL
+682 KVLSVNDLDSLL

-761 FLDENSVFDS
+761 YLDENR
-771 AQTDKISFYGFIDRI
+771 TDKISFYGFIDRI
-786 DRLNGITR
+786 DRLDGITR

-801 KPKKLTVNLGKN
+801 KPKNLTINLGKN
-813 KEEKLPELFFNDDY
+813 KEEKLPELFFRDDY

-861 NNGPQKLNFVDIED
+861 SNGPQKLNFIEIED
-875 NEVEDSI
+875 SEVEDSI

>member
-1 MQFLQKIITELL
+1 MQFLQNIISELL
-13 ENHQDISELDIVLPG
+13 ENHQDLSALDIVLPG
-28 KRPMVFVKRILQ
+28 KRPMVFIKRILK
-40 EKQYQGLL
+40 EKHYEGLL

-133 GDDDSPR
+133 GDDDNPR

-292 LSETAL
+292 LSQTAL

-615 VMRLLNE
+615 VIRLLNE

-682 KILSVNDLEHLL
+682 QILSVNDLEHLL

-738 LELVKNGSA
+738 LKLVKNGSA

-761 FLDENSVFDS
+761 FLDEN
-771 AQTDKISFYGFIDRI
+771 QNDKISFYGFIDRI
-786 DRLNGITR
+786 DRLDGITR

-843 LNINPD
+843 SHINPD

>member
-1 MQFLQKIITELL
+1 MQFLHRIISELL
-13 ENHQDISELDIVLPG
+13 ENHKDLSALDIVLPG
-28 KRPMVFVKRILQ
+28 KRPMVFIKRILQ

-61 SENVEIKGIALW
+61 SENLEIKGIALW
-73 LFAFRIYN
+73 LFAYRTYQ
-81 KIDSSEDFSG
+81 KVDSSEDFSG

-101 DWDDMMKFSDDD
+101 DWDDMMKFSEND
-113 QKILLWMLDEER
+113 QKILEWMLDEER
-125 IKNWGENL
+125 IKNWGEDL
-133 GDDDSPR
+133 GDEDNAR

-153 LPLLKSELQ
+153 LPLLKSDLR

-170 MLYQEAFSK
+170 MIYQEAFSK
-179 IENFAKQTNRQFVFC
+179 LEAFAKSTQNHFVFC

-201 VEEQLVRQLL
+201 VEEQLVRKLL

-222 DQYYI
+222 DKYYI
-227 DDERQES
+227 DDARQES
-234 GKFLRETLKWKEF
+234 GKFLRETITWKEF
-247 NDSRDFKWIENQFNQ
+247 DLYRNFNWIDDQFSQ

-273 NIVQAKFLPE
+273 NIVQAKVLPE
-283 ILKKIPKNE
+283 LLKKIPKEE

-303 NLLPAVLDSLNVVE
+303 NLLPAVLDSLTSVE

-368 EKDSEVIR
+368 EIDGDIVQKFI
-376 NFVATIEERNIVY
+376 AKIEERNIVY
-389 ISKTLLQELLGN
+389 ISKNLLAELLGK

-406 LLQKPENS
+406 LLQKPES
-414 QQFLDLL
+414 TQDFLNLL

-439 NIALFENVFKIIKNQ
+439 NVAHFEKVFKVIKNQ
-454 LLPYQI
+454 LLPYKI
-460 DVKIETLEVLIN
+460 DIKIETLEVLIN
-472 QLVNSES
+472 QLVNTES

-502 FKNVILL
+502 FKNIILL

-577 RFITQLEMESPHKI
+577 RFITQLEMESPHNI
-591 EHIIIENSSEPIA
+591 EHIIIENTSEPIS
-604 QELMKIDKNEE
+604 QELMKIEKNEA
-615 VMRLLNE
+615 VMQLLNE
-622 WKNRVSPSHL
+622 WKNRVSASHL
-632 VTYLYNPIDFYLNN
+632 VTYLYNPIDFYLNQI
-646 LLKTRETNEIEE
+646 LKTRETNEIEE

-671 ALQYLHEPIKG
+671 ALQFLHEPIKG
-682 KILSVNDLEHLL
+682 KVLSINDLEGLL
-694 QQTDSAIDFAIE
+694 QKVDESIEDAIE
-706 KLKHQQEFY
+706 KLKHQSEFY
-715 ERGMNY
+715 ERGMNF

-747 LEILDLEKE
+747 LEIIDLEKE

-761 FLDENSVFDS
+761 YLDENR
-771 AQTDKISFYGFIDRI
+771 TDKISFYGFIDRI
-786 DRLNGITR
+786 DRLDGVTR

-801 KPKKLTVNLGKN
+801 KPKKLTVSLGKN

-834 IYKYCIKNV
+834 IYKYCITNS
-843 LNINPD
+843 LNIKPENV
-849 NIETAIWSFAEV
+849 ETAIWSFAEV
-861 NNGPQKLNFVDIED
+861 NNGPQNLNFIEIED
-875 NEVEDSI
+875 SEVEDSI
-882 RNLIFEILNPEVPF
+882 RNLIAEILNPEVPF

-902 SW
+902 NW

>member
-1 MQFLQKIITELL
+1 MHFLQRIISELL
-13 ENHQDISELDIVLPG
+13 DDYQDLSGLDIVLPG
-28 KRPMVFVKRILQ
+28 KRPMVFIKRILQ

-53 IDELIAEL
+53 IDELISDL
-61 SENVEIKGIALW
+61 SEDLEIKGIALW
-73 LFAFRIYN
+73 LFAFRTYQ
-81 KIDSSEDFSG
+81 KIDSSEDFSS

-101 DWDDMMKFSDDD
+101 DWDDMMKFSEND
-113 QKILLWMLDEER
+113 QKILEWMLDEER
-125 IKNWGENL
+125 IKNWGEDL
-133 GDDDSPR
+133 GDDDNAR
-140 KRNLNFWRKMNEF
+140 KRNLNFWRKMNDF
-153 LPLLKSELQ
+153 LPLLKSDLK
-162 KENLATSG
+162 KENIATSG
-170 MLYQEAFSK
+170 MIYQEAFSK
-179 IENFAKQTNRQFVFC
+179 LENFAKSTQNFFVFC

-201 VEEQLVRQLL
+201 VEEKLVRQLL
-211 QWNKAETYFQA
+211 QWNKGKTYFQA

-227 DDERQES
+227 NDERQES
-234 GKFLRETLKWKEF
+234 GKFLREAIKWKEF
-247 NDSRDFKWIENQFNQ
+247 DLYRNFNWIDDQFSQ

-273 NIVQAKFLPE
+273 NIVQAKVLPE
-283 ILKKIPKNE
+283 ILQKIPKEE

-303 NLLPAVLDSLNVVE
+303 NLLPAVLDSLTSVE

-344 QQEKKSSSYYYADVL
+344 QQEKKSSSYYYADIL

-368 EKDSEVIR
+368 EMDSAVIHE
-376 NFVATIEERNIVY
+376 FILKIEERNIVY
-389 ISKTLLQELLGN
+389 ISKNLLTELLGN
-401 LSYFQ
+401 LSYYQ
-406 LLQKPENS
+406 LLQKPESSNS
-414 QQFLDLL
+414 FLDLL
-421 IKFCYE
+421 IKFCYD

-439 NIALFENVFKIIKNQ
+439 NIAHFEKVFKVIRNQ
-454 LLPYQI
+454 LLPYKI
-460 DVKIETLEVLIN
+460 DVEIETLEVLIN
-472 QLVNSES
+472 QLVNTES

-502 FKNVILL
+502 FKNIILL

-552 LIQNSENVHLLYN
+552 LIQDSQNVHLLYN

-577 RFITQLEMESPHKI
+577 RFITQIEMESRHQI
-591 EHIIIENSSEPIA
+591 EHVIIENTSEPIS
-604 QELMKIDKNEE
+604 QELMRIEKSDE
-615 VMRLLNE
+615 VVRLLME
-622 WKNRVSPSHL
+622 WKNRVSASHL
-632 VTYLYNPIDFYLNN
+632 VTYLYNPIDFYLSHI
-646 LLKTRETNEIEE
+646 LKVRETNEIEE

-671 ALQYLHEPIKG
+671 ALQFLHEPIKN
-682 KILSVNDLEHLL
+682 KILTVFDLENLL
-694 QQTDSAIDFAIE
+694 LKVDQSIDSAIE
-706 KLKHQQEFY
+706 KLKHQPEFY
-715 ERGMNY
+715 DRGMNY

-738 LELVKNGSA
+738 LELVKKGSS

-761 FLDENSVFDS
+761 YLDKNR
-771 AQTDKISFYGFIDRI
+771 TDKISFYGFIDRI
-786 DRLNGITR
+786 DKLDGIIR

-801 KPKKLTVNLGKN
+801 KPKNLTINLGKN
-813 KEEKLPELFFNDDY
+813 KEEKLPELFFRDDY

-834 IYKYCIKNV
+834 IYKFCITNSLSIKSENV
-843 LNINPD
+843 
-849 NIETAIWSFAEV
+849 ETAIWSFAEV
-861 NNGPQKLNFVDIED
+861 NIGPYKLNFIDVED
-875 NEVEDSI
+875 SEVEDSI
-882 RNLIFEILNPEVPF
+882 RNLIAEILNPEIPF

>member
-1 MQFLQKIITELL
+1 MQFLQNIISELL
-13 ENHQDISELDIVLPG
+13 ENHQDLSALDIVLPG
-28 KRPMVFVKRILQ
+28 KRPMVFIKRILQ

-133 GDDDSPR
+133 GDDDNPR

-234 GKFLRETLKWKEF
+234 GKFLREILKWKEF

-283 ILKKIPKNE
+283 ILKKIPKKE

-406 LLQKPENS
+406 LLQKPENY
-414 QQFLDLL
+414 QTFLDLL

-615 VMRLLNE
+615 VVRLLNE

-682 KILSVNDLEHLL
+682 KILLINDLESLL

-761 FLDENSVFDS
+761 FLDEN
-771 AQTDKISFYGFIDRI
+771 QNDKISFYGFIDRI
-786 DRLNGITR
+786 DRLDGITR

-801 KPKKLTVNLGKN
+801 KPKKLTLNLGKN

>member
-1 MQFLQKIITELL
+1 MQFLQRIISELL
-13 ENHQDISELDIVLPG
+13 ENHKDLSALDIVLPG
-28 KRPMVFVKRILQ
+28 KRPMVFIKRILQ

-61 SENVEIKGIALW
+61 SEDLEIKGIALW
-73 LFAFRIYN
+73 LFAYRTYQ
-81 KIDSSEDFSG
+81 KVDSSEDFSG

-101 DWDDMMKFSDDD
+101 DWDDMMKFSEND
-113 QKILLWMLDEER
+113 QKILEWMLDEER
-125 IKNWGENL
+125 IKNWGEDL
-133 GDDDSPR
+133 GDEDNAR
-140 KRNLNFWRKMNEF
+140 RRNLNFWRKMNEF
-153 LPLLKSELQ
+153 LPLLKSDLK
-162 KENLATSG
+162 KENLATAG
-170 MLYQEAFSK
+170 MIYQEAFSK
-179 IENFAKQTNRQFVFC
+179 LENYAKFTQNYFIYC

-201 VEEQLVRQLL
+201 VEEQLVRKLL

-222 DQYYI
+222 DKYYI
-227 DDERQES
+227 DDARQES
-234 GKFLRETLKWKEF
+234 GKFLRETIKWKEF
-247 NDSRDFKWIENQFNQ
+247 DLYRNFNWIDDQFSQ

-273 NIVQAKFLPE
+273 NIVQAKVLPE
-283 ILKKIPKNE
+283 ILKKIPKEE

-303 NLLPAVLDSLNVVE
+303 NLLPAVLDSLTSVE

-335 IKKLFYLQK
+335 VKKLFYLQK

-368 EKDSEVIR
+368 EIDGAIIQEFIAK
-376 NFVATIEERNIVY
+376 IEERNIVY
-389 ISKTLLQELLGN
+389 ISKNLLPELLGK

-406 LLQKPENS
+406 LLQKPES
-414 QQFLDLL
+414 TQKFLDLL

-427 LKFKELD
+427 LKFKDLD

-439 NIALFENVFKIIKNQ
+439 NVAHFEKVFKVIKNQ
-454 LLPYQI
+454 LLPYKI
-460 DVKIETLEVLIN
+460 DIKIETLEVLIN
-472 QLVNSES
+472 QLVNTES

-502 FKNVILL
+502 FKNIILL
-509 SVNEGKLPLGNTQN
+509 AVNEGKLPLGNTQN

-552 LIQNSENVHLLYN
+552 LIQNSENVHLLFN

-577 RFITQLEMESPHKI
+577 RFITQLEMESPHNI
-591 EHIIIENSSEPIA
+591 EHIIIENTSEPIS
-604 QELMKIDKNEE
+604 QELMKIEKNEA
-615 VMRLLNE
+615 VMQLLNE
-622 WKNRVSPSHL
+622 WKKRVSASHL
-632 VTYLYNPIDFYLNN
+632 VTYLYNPIDFYLNQI
-646 LLKTRETNEIEE
+646 LKTRETNEIEE

-671 ALQYLHEPIKG
+671 ALQFLHESIKG
-682 KILSVNDLEHLL
+682 KILSISDLEALL
-694 QQTDSAIDFAIE
+694 QKVDESIEDAID
-706 KLKHQQEFY
+706 KLKHQSEFY
-715 ERGMNY
+715 ERGMNF

-747 LEILDLEKE
+747 LVIIDLEKE

-761 FLDENSVFDS
+761 YLDED
-771 AQTDKISFYGFIDRI
+771 QTDKISFYGFIDRI
-786 DRLNGITR
+786 DKLDGITR

-801 KPKKLTVNLGKN
+801 KPKKLTVSLGKS

-834 IYKYCIKNV
+834 IYKYCITNS
-843 LNINPD
+843 LNIQPENV
-849 NIETAIWSFAEV
+849 ETAIWSFAEV
-861 NNGPQKLNFVDIED
+861 NNGPQNLNFIDIED
-875 NEVEDSI
+875 FEVENSI
-882 RNLIFEILNPEVPF
+882 RNLIAEILNPAVPF
-896 EEKEKV
+896 EEKQKATY
-902 SW
+902 

>member
-1 MQFLQKIITELL
+1 MQFLQKIISELL
-13 ENHQDISELDIVLPG
+13 ENHQDISKLDIVLPG
-28 KRPMVFVKRILQ
+28 KRPMVFIKRILQ
-40 EKQYQGLL
+40 EKHYQGLL

-73 LFAFRIYN
+73 LFSFRIYN
-81 KIDSSEDFSG
+81 RIDSSEDFSG

-133 GDDDSPR
+133 GDEDNPR

-162 KENLATSG
+162 KESLATSG

-179 IENFAKQTNRQFVFC
+179 IENFAKRTDRQFVFC

-247 NDSRDFKWIENQFNQ
+247 NDNRNFKWIENQFSQ
-262 PKNIKTYEVSG
+262 SKNIKTYEVSG

-283 ILKKIPKNE
+283 ILKKIPKTE

-303 NLLPAVLDSLNVVE
+303 NLLPAVLDSLNAVE

-368 EKDSEVIR
+368 EKDSEIIR
-376 NFVATIEERNIVY
+376 NFIFAIEERNIVY
-389 ISKTLLQELLGN
+389 ISKTLLQELLGD

-406 LLQKPENS
+406 LLQKPETY
-414 QQFLDLL
+414 QIFLDLL

-454 LLPYQI
+454 LLPYKI

-502 FKNVILL
+502 FKNIILL

-577 RFITQLEMESPHKI
+577 RFITQLEMESPHNI

-604 QELMKIDKNEE
+604 QELIKIDKNEE

-671 ALQYLHEPIKG
+671 ALQFLHEPIKG
-682 KILSVNDLEHLL
+682 KILLVNDLEDLL
-694 QQTDSAIDFAIE
+694 KQTDSAIDFAIE
-706 KLKHQQEFY
+706 KLKHQPEFY
-715 ERGMNY
+715 DRGMNY

-761 FLDENSVFDS
+761 FLDENQS
-771 AQTDKISFYGFIDRI
+771 DKISFYGFIDRI
-786 DRLNGITR
+786 DKLDGITR

-801 KPKKLTVNLGKN
+801 KPKNLTINLGKN
-813 KEEKLPELFFNDDY
+813 KEEKLPELFFRDDY

-861 NNGPQKLNFVDIED
+861 NNGPQKLNFIDIED
-875 NEVEDSI
+875 SEVGDSI
-882 RNLIFEILNPEVPF
+882 KNLIFEILNPEVPF
-896 EEKEKV
+896 EEKEKA

>member
-1 MQFLQKIITELL
+1 MQFLQNIISELL
-13 ENHQDISELDIVLPG
+13 ENHQDLSALDIVLPG
-28 KRPMVFVKRILQ
+28 KRPMVFIKRILQ

-73 LFAFRIYN
+73 LFSFRIYN

-133 GDDDSPR
+133 GDEDNPR

-153 LPLLKSELQ
+153 LPLLKSELR

-227 DDERQES
+227 NDERQES

-454 LLPYQI
+454 LLPYHI
-460 DVKIETLEVLIN
+460 DVKVETLEVLIN

-577 RFITQLEMESPHKI
+577 RFITQLEMESQHHI

-622 WKNRVSPSHL
+622 WKKRVSPSHL

-682 KILSVNDLEHLL
+682 QILSVNDLEDLL

-738 LELVKNGSA
+738 LELVNNGSA

-761 FLDENSVFDS
+761 FLDEN
-771 AQTDKISFYGFIDRI
+771 QNDKISFYGFIDRI
-786 DRLNGITR
+786 DRLDGITR

-813 KEEKLPELFFNDDY
+813 KEEKLPELFFNDEY

>member
-1 MQFLQKIITELL
+1 MQFLQNIISELL
-13 ENHQDISELDIVLPG
+13 ENHQDLSALDIVLPG
-28 KRPMVFVKRILQ
+28 KRPMVFIKRILK
-40 EKQYQGLL
+40 EKHYEGLL

-73 LFAFRIYN
+73 LFSFRIYN

-133 GDDDSPR
+133 GDDDNPR

-201 VEEQLVRQLL
+201 VEEQLARQLL

-283 ILKKIPKNE
+283 ILKKIPKKE

-335 IKKLFYLQK
+335 IKKLFYLHK
-344 QQEKKSSSYYYADVL
+344 QQEKKLSSYYYADVL

-376 NFVATIEERNIVY
+376 DFVATIEERNIVY
-389 ISKTLLQELLGN
+389 ISKTFLQELLGN

-460 DVKIETLEVLIN
+460 DVKVETLEVLIN

-577 RFITQLEMESPHKI
+577 RFITQLEMESQHHI

-622 WKNRVSPSHL
+622 WKKRVSPSHL

-682 KILSVNDLEHLL
+682 KILSVNDLEDLL

-738 LELVKNGSA
+738 LELVNNGSA

-761 FLDENSVFDS
+761 FLDEN
-771 AQTDKISFYGFIDRI
+771 QNDKISFYGFIDRI
-786 DRLNGITR
+786 DRLDGITR

-813 KEEKLPELFFNDDY
+813 KEEKLPELFFNDEY

-861 NNGPQKLNFVDIED
+861 NNGPQKLNFNDIED
-875 NEVEDSI
+875 SEVEDSI

-896 EEKEKV
+896 EEKEKII
-902 SW
+902 WG

>member
-1 MQFLQKIITELL
+1 MQFLQNIISELL

-28 KRPMVFVKRILQ
+28 KRPMVFIKRILQ

-73 LFAFRIYN
+73 LFSFRIYN

-133 GDDDSPR
+133 GDDDNPR

-247 NDSRDFKWIENQFNQ
+247 NDSRDFKWIENQFSQ

-283 ILKKIPKNE
+283 ILKKIPKKE

-682 KILSVNDLEHLL
+682 KILSVNDLEGLL

-761 FLDENSVFDS
+761 FLDEN
-771 AQTDKISFYGFIDRI
+771 QNDKISFYGFIDRI
-786 DRLNGITR
+786 DRLDGITR

-882 RNLIFEILNPEVPF
+882 RNLIFEILNPEVSF

>member
-13 ENHQDISELDIVLPG
+13 ENHQDLSALDIVLPG
-28 KRPMVFVKRILQ
+28 KRPMVFIKSILK
-40 EKQYQGLL
+40 EKHYEGLL

-133 GDDDSPR
+133 GDDDNPR

-283 ILKKIPKNE
+283 ILKKIPKKE

-577 RFITQLEMESPHKI
+577 RFITQLEMESSHKI

-761 FLDENSVFDS
+761 FLDEN
-771 AQTDKISFYGFIDRI
+771 QNDKISFYGFIDRI
-786 DRLNGITR
+786 DRLDGITR

-834 IYKYCIKNV
+834 IYKYSIKNV

-882 RNLIFEILNPEVPF
+882 SNLIFEILNPEVPF

-902 SW
+902 S

>member
-1 MQFLQKIITELL
+1 MQFLHRIISELL
-13 ENHQDISELDIVLPG
+13 ENHKELSSLDIVLPG
-28 KRPMVFVKRILQ
+28 KRPMVFIKRILQ
-40 EKQYQGLL
+40 EKHYQGLL

-61 SENVEIKGIALW
+61 SDDLEIKGIALW
-73 LFAFRIYN
+73 LFAYRTYQ
-81 KIDSSEDFSG
+81 KVDSSEDFSG

-101 DWDDMMKFSDDD
+101 DWDDMMKFSEND
-113 QKILLWMLDEER
+113 QKILEWMLDEER
-125 IKNWGENL
+125 IKNWGEDL
-133 GDDDSPR
+133 GDEDNAR

-153 LPLLKSELQ
+153 LPLLKSDLR

-170 MLYQEAFSK
+170 MIYQEAFSK
-179 IENFAKQTNRQFVFC
+179 LENFAKSTQNHFVFC

-201 VEEQLVRQLL
+201 VEEQLVRKLL

-222 DQYYI
+222 DKYYI
-227 DDERQES
+227 DDARQES
-234 GKFLRETLKWKEF
+234 GKFLRETIKWKEF
-247 NDSRDFKWIENQFNQ
+247 DLYRNFNWIDDQFSQ

-273 NIVQAKFLPE
+273 NIVQAKVLPE
-283 ILKKIPKNE
+283 LLKKIPKEE

-303 NLLPAVLDSLNVVE
+303 NLLPAVLDSLTSVE

-368 EKDSEVIR
+368 EIDGAIIQEFIAK
-376 NFVATIEERNIVY
+376 IEERNIVY
-389 ISKTLLQELLGN
+389 ISKNLLAELLGN

-406 LLQKPENS
+406 LLQKPES
-414 QQFLDLL
+414 TQDFLDLL

-439 NIALFENVFKIIKNQ
+439 NVAHFEKVFKVIKNQ
-454 LLPYQI
+454 LLPYKI
-460 DVKIETLEVLIN
+460 DIKIETLEVLIN
-472 QLVNSES
+472 QLVNTES

-502 FKNVILL
+502 FKNIILL

-577 RFITQLEMESPHKI
+577 RFITQLEMESPHNI
-591 EHIIIENSSEPIA
+591 EHIIIENTSEPIS
-604 QELMKIDKNEE
+604 QELMKIEKNEA
-615 VMRLLNE
+615 VMQLLNE
-622 WKNRVSPSHL
+622 WKKRVSASHL
-632 VTYLYNPIDFYLNN
+632 VTYLYNPIDFYLNQI
-646 LLKTRETNEIEE
+646 LKTRETNEIEE

-671 ALQYLHEPIKG
+671 ALQFLHEPIKG
-682 KILSVNDLEHLL
+682 KILSINDLEDLL
-694 QQTDSAIDFAIE
+694 QKVDESIEDAIE
-706 KLKHQQEFY
+706 KLKHQSEFY
-715 ERGMNY
+715 ERGMNF

-747 LEILDLEKE
+747 LEIIDLEKE

-761 FLDENSVFDS
+761 YLDENR
-771 AQTDKISFYGFIDRI
+771 TDKISFYGFIDRI
-786 DRLNGITR
+786 DRLDGVTR

-801 KPKKLTVNLGKN
+801 KPKKLTVSLGKN

-834 IYKYCIKNV
+834 IYKYCITNS
-843 LNINPD
+843 LNIKPENV
-849 NIETAIWSFAEV
+849 ETAIWSFAEV
-861 NNGPQKLNFVDIED
+861 NNGPQNLNFIDIED
-875 NEVEDSI
+875 SEVEDSI
-882 RNLIFEILNPEVPF
+882 RNLIAQILNPEVPF